1 MTLIELKLD
10 ANLKIV
16 DFRSDKRNIKHDF
29 LADPNALKF
38 PWFKETTTTT
48 TTSSQPKPTTTMT
61 DENNETAKSSD
72 QTAVTIKTSTDD
84 NKTISPPVNKSKIRD
99 INEIFEEKDDDK
111 ILYMEENEDEEDEEK
126 NSTTAS
132 ETAAEN
138 PILRE
143 IFENLEPSNEAVRLL
158 MTTDLDRFLDEKKFI
173 FLLVGSPQLKTNPTI
188 VQSIAEFWKRYQK
201 KHKFFVIYTE
211 FNSDS
216 TATETTQSNN
226 NNKSSLLSVDLSNV
240 DWFFISKM
248 DVKVNMNF

>member
-38 PWFKETTTTT
+38 PWFKETTTTI
-48 TTSSQPKPTTTMT
+48 SSQPKPTTTMT
-61 DENNETAKSSD
+61 DENNAAVKSSD
-72 QTAVTIKTSTDD
+72 ETAVTIKTSTDD

-111 ILYMEENEDEEDEEK
+111 ILYMEENEEEEDEEK

-216 TATETTQSNN
+216 TATETAQTNN
-226 NNKSSLLSVDLSNV
+226 NTSSLLSVDLSNV

-248 DVKVNMNF
+248 DVKVNIYF